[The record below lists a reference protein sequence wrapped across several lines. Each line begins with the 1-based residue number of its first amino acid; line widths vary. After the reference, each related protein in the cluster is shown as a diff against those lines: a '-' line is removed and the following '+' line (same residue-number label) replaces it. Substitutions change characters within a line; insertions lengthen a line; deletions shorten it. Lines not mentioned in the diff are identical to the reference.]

1 MWKKCGSWSSAE
13 TACLQTISTPCAVL
27 RSLML
32 TFGRFLMKCANESVT
47 IELKN
52 GTIVSG
58 TITSVSPQMNTAL
71 RAVKMTT
78 KNRINPT
85 APSETISLDT
95 INIRGSTIRYY
106 ILPDSLPL
114 DTLLI
119 DDQPKPKNKARK
131 EGESRGGRGGARGGP
146 RGRGGRGG
154 GGGFR
159 GRGRGR
165 GF

>member
-1 MWKKCGSWSSAE
+1 MK
-13 TACLQTISTPCAVL
+13 LV
-27 RSLML
+27 
-32 TFGRFLMKCANESVT
+32 RFLMKCTNETVT
-47 IELKN
+47 VELKN
-52 GTIVSG
+52 GTIVHG
-58 TITSVSPQMNTAL
+58 TITAVSPQMNTAL

-78 KNRINPT
+78 KNRSNPS
-85 APSETISLDT
+85 APGDTISLDT
-95 INIRGSTIRYY
+95 INIRGSTIRFF

-131 EGESRGGRGGARGGP
+131 EGDSTRARGGRGAPRGGRGGP
-146 RGRGGRGG
+146 RG
-154 GGGFR
+154 R

>member
-1 MWKKCGSWSSAE
+1 
-13 TACLQTISTPCAVL
+13 
-27 RSLML
+27 
-32 TFGRFLMKCANESVT
+32 MKCANETVT

-52 GTIVSG
+52 GTLDFPYAFPSTLLKQSSPTVSLFFFCSLLLIYSAASGTILHG

-71 RAVKMTT
+71 RAVKMTP
-78 KNRINPT
+78 RGRDP
-85 APSETISLDT
+85 ISLDT

-119 DDQPKPKNKARK
+119 DDAPKPKNKARK
-131 EGESRGGRGGARGGP
+131 EAADRGGRGSRGGP
-146 RGRGGRGG
+146 RGRGRG

-159 GRGRGR
+159 GGRGR
-165 GF
+165 GGGRGI